1 MVFSVDQSAQHWTH
15 KLHFLINYSLISN
28 SSNLSA
34 KTQFLFTQDASLADA
49 VTVLAGSLSLSLSGH
64 IGFNFI
70 RTFDCERYILV

>member
-49 VTVLAGSLSLSLSGH
+49 VNVLAGSLSLSLGTLVS
-64 IGFNFI
+64 
-70 RTFDCERYILV
+70 ILSTHLIVKDTS

>member
-49 VTVLAGSLSLSLSGH
+49 VTVLAGSLSLSLSVGTLVS
-64 IGFNFI
+64 
-70 RTFDCERYILV
+70 TFSTHLIVKDTS